1 MAEVGLVQLA
11 KTALKI
17 TKTVLPAQ
25 RSRFSKKQFT
35 QPQLL
40 ALLCVMRF
48 EDWTYREA
56 EVRLAEHQELRR
68 ALQLESVPDHTTVC
82 RFLRRLK
89 EEDLAKALAE
99 VVKRFPRYKGRRS
112 IAAIDATGL
121 TFGSLSSYFMH
132 RRYHHSQKTKGP
144 LTYYWLKWLVVI
156 DVSRHLLLAQSAH
169 AGPSNDCCR
178 LPALTTQAHEVAPL
192 KVVLADA
199 EFDSERNHQH
209 VRRILGAQSVIP
221 PKRSRPEWKINGFR
235 ALMREKF
242 PKKLYRKRTQVE
254 SLFSCIKRKLS
265 GRAPG
270 RSLWTQRLQALL
282 LGLTFNLYR
291 L

>member
-11 KTALKI
+11 KTALKV
-17 TKTVLPAQ
+17 TRAVLPAQ
-25 RSRFSKKQFT
+25 RSRFSKKQFN

-68 ALQLESVPDHTTVC
+68 ALELESVPDHTTVY

-112 IAAIDATGL
+112 IVAVDATGL
-121 TFGSLSSYFMH
+121 SFGALSSYFMQ
-132 RRYHHSQKTKGP
+132 RRAHHSQKTKRP
-144 LTYYWLKWLVVI
+144 LTYYWLKWLVVV
-156 DVSRHLLLAQSAH
+156 DVGRHLLLAQTAH
-169 AGPSNDCCR
+169 AGPTNDCCR
-178 LPALTTQAHEVAPL
+178 LPQLIDQAHQVAPVQ
-192 KVVLADA
+192 VVLADA

-209 VRRILGAQSVIP
+209 VRRIVGAQSVIP

-235 ALMREKF
+235 ALMRQDF
-242 PKKLYRKRTQVE
+242 PQELYRQRVQVE
-254 SLFSCIKRKLS
+254 SIFSAIKRKLS

-270 RSLWTQRLQALL
+270 RSVFTQRLQALL

>member
-11 KTALKI
+11 KTALKV
-17 TKTVLPAQ
+17 TRAVLPAQ
-25 RSRFSKKQFT
+25 RSRFSKKQFN

-56 EVRLAEHQELRR
+56 EVRLAEHSELRR
-68 ALQLESVPDHTTVC
+68 ALELESVPDHTTVY

-89 EEDLAKALAE
+89 QEDLTKALAE

-121 TFGSLSSYFMH
+121 TFNTISSYFMH
-132 RRYHHSQKTKGP
+132 RRQHHSQKTKKP
-144 LTYYWLKWLVVI
+144 LTYYWLKWLVVV

-178 LPALTTQAHEVAPL
+178 LPQLIDQAHQLSPVR
-192 KVVLADA
+192 VVLADA

-209 VRRILGAQSVIP
+209 VHRVVGAQSVIP
-221 PKRSRPEWKINGFR
+221 PKRSRPEWKIRGFR
-235 ALMREKF
+235 AVMRQSF
-242 PKKLYRKRTQVE
+242 PQKLYRQRVQIE
-254 SLFSCIKRKLS
+254 SVFSAIKRKLS

-270 RSLWTQRLQALL
+270 RSLRTQALQALL

>member
-11 KTALKI
+11 KTALKV
-17 TKTVLPAQ
+17 TRAVLPAQ
-25 RSRFSKKQFT
+25 RSRFSKKQFN

-68 ALQLESVPDHTTVC
+68 ALELESVPDHTTVY

-112 IAAIDATGL
+112 IVAVDATGL
-121 TFGSLSSYFMH
+121 SFGALSSYFMQ
-132 RRYHHSQKTKGP
+132 RRAHHSQKTKRP
-144 LTYYWLKWLVVI
+144 LTYYWLKWLVVV
-156 DVSRHLLLAQSAH
+156 DVGRHLLLAQTAH
-169 AGPSNDCCR
+169 AGPTNDCCR
-178 LPALTTQAHEVAPL
+178 LPQLIDQAHQVAPVQ
-192 KVVLADA
+192 VVLADA

-209 VRRILGAQSVIP
+209 VRRIVGAQSVIP

-235 ALMREKF
+235 ALMRQDF
-242 PKKLYRKRTQVE
+242 PQELYRQRVQVE
-254 SLFSCIKRKLS
+254 SIFSAIKRKLS
-265 GRAPG
+265 DRAPG
-270 RSLWTQRLQALL
+270 RSVFTQRLQALL

>member
-1 MAEVGLVQLA
+1 
-11 KTALKI
+11 
-17 TKTVLPAQ
+17 
-25 RSRFSKKQFT
+25 
-35 QPQLL
+35 
-40 ALLCVMRF
+40 MRF

-68 ALQLESVPDHTTVC
+68 ALELESVPDHTTVY

-112 IAAIDATGL
+112 IVAVDATGL
-121 TFGSLSSYFMH
+121 SFGSLSSYFMH
-132 RRYHHSQKTKGP
+132 RRQHHSQKTKKP
-144 LTYYWLKWLVVI
+144 LTYYWLKWLVVV
-156 DVSRHLLLAQSAH
+156 DVSRHLLLAQTAH
-169 AGPSNDCCR
+169 AGPTNDCGR
-178 LPALTTQAHEVAPL
+178 LPQLIDQAHQLTPVQ
-192 KVVLADA
+192 VVLADA

-209 VRRILGAQSVIP
+209 VRRIVGAQSVIP

-235 ALMREKF
+235 ALMRQAF
-242 PKKLYRKRTQVE
+242 PQKLYRQRVQVE
-254 SLFSCIKRKLS
+254 SIFSAIKRKLS

-270 RSLWTQRLQALL
+270 RSLPTQRLQALL

>member
-11 KTALKI
+11 KIALKI
-17 TKTVLPAQ
+17 SRSVLPAR
-25 RSRFSKKQFT
+25 RSRFSKKQFS

-40 ALLCVMRF
+40 ALLCLMRF

-56 EVRLAEHQELRR
+56 EVRLSEHSELRE
-68 ALQLESVPDHTTVC
+68 ALELSEVPDHTTVY

-89 EEDLAKALAE
+89 EEDLAKALAA

-112 IAAIDATGL
+112 MVAIDATGL
-121 TFGSLSSYFMH
+121 APGAISTFFIH
-132 RRYHHSQKTKGP
+132 RRQHHSNKPMTRR
-144 LTYYWLKWLVVI
+144 YWLKWLVVV

-169 AGPSNDCCR
+169 AGPVNDCAR
-178 LPALTTQAHEVAPL
+178 LPQMIEQAHQVAPFN
-192 KVVLADA
+192 VVLADA

-209 VRRILGAQSVIP
+209 VRQSLGAQTIIP
-221 PKRSRPEWKINGFR
+221 AKRGKPEWKIKGVR
-235 ALMREKF
+235 ALMRADF
-242 PKKLYRKRTQVE
+242 PKKIYRHRVQIE
-254 SLFSCIKRKLS
+254 SVFSAIKRKLS

-270 RSLWTQRLQALL
+270 RSLATQRLQALL

>member
-1 MAEVGLVQLA
+1 MAEVGLVKLA
-11 KTALKI
+11 KTALKV
-17 TKTVLPAQ
+17 TKAVLPER
-25 RSRFSKKQFT
+25 RSRFSKKQFN

-68 ALQLESVPDHTTVC
+68 ALELESVPDHTTVY

-112 IAAIDATGL
+112 MVAMDATGL
-121 TFGSLSSYFMH
+121 TFGAISSYFLQ
-132 RRYHHSQKTKGP
+132 RKAHHSQKTRKP
-144 LTYYWLKWLVVI
+144 LTYYWLKWLVVV
-156 DVSRHLLLAQSAH
+156 DVSRHLLLAQAAH
-169 AGPSNDCCR
+169 AGPTNDCCR
-178 LPALTTQAHEVAPL
+178 LPELIDQARQVAPVQ
-192 KVVLADA
+192 VVLADA

-209 VRRILGAQSVIP
+209 VRQIVGAQSVIP
-221 PKRSRPEWKINGFR
+221 PKRSRPEWKIKGFR
-235 ALMREKF
+235 ALMRQDF
-242 PKKLYRKRTQVE
+242 PQNLYRQRVQVE
-254 SLFSCIKRKLS
+254 SIFSAIKRKLS
-265 GRAPG
+265 ARAPG
-270 RSLWTQRLQALL
+270 RSLFTQRLQALL

>member
-1 MAEVGLVQLA
+1 MAEIGLVQLA
-11 KTALKI
+11 KTALKV
-17 TKTVLPAQ
+17 TKAVLPAQ
-25 RSRFSKKQFT
+25 RSRFSKKQFN

-40 ALLCVMRF
+40 ALLCLMRF

-56 EVRLAEHQELRR
+56 EVRLAEHQELRQ
-68 ALQLESVPDHTTVC
+68 ALELESVPDHTTVH

-112 IAAIDATGL
+112 IAAIDSTGL
-121 TFGSLSSYFMH
+121 TMRALSTYFVQ
-132 RRYHHSQKTKGP
+132 RRQHHSQKTKAP
-144 LTYYWLKWLVVI
+144 LTYYWLKWLVVV
-156 DVSRHLLLAQSAH
+156 DVSRHLLLAQAAH

-178 LPALTTQAHEVAPL
+178 LPQLLEQAHQLVPVQA
-192 KVVLADA
+192 VLADG
-199 EFDSERNHQH
+199 EFDSERNHQY
-209 VRRILGAQSVIP
+209 VRHQLGAQSVIP

-235 ALMREKF
+235 AAMRENF
-242 PKKLYRKRTQVE
+242 PKKLYRQRVQVE
-254 SLFSCIKRKLS
+254 SVFSRIKRKLS

-270 RSLWTQRLQALL
+270 RLLSTQRFQALL